1 MKLSRRTVNFI
12 RCSPLLLM
20 FSAVAVWVLASMM
33 HFSSGKDVVIDLLAL
48 LLVGPVLILPIAV
61 LVVWAW
67 FNGKN

>member
-1 MKLSRRTVNFI
+1 
-12 RCSPLLLM
+12 M